1 MCRRP
6 PSHPELALLLV
17 ADLLHPVDHLAVE
30 FLLDGDV
37 RHRAVWRGAVPMLL
51 SWRTGDHI
59 PGMNL
64 FDGSSPA
71 SHEAAAGRHDERLTQ
86 RMGMSG
92 RPGAGLER
100 DARAL
105 HAARSACSEQR
116 VDAHLAG
123 EPFRW

>member
-71 SHEAAAGRHDERLTQ
+71 SHEAAAALIVSRLTCGWVW
-86 RMGMSG
+86 RGTPA
-92 RPGAGLER
+92 PGSHV
-100 DARAL
+100 AL
-105 HAARSACSEQR
+105 HPSTAA
-116 VDAHLAG
+116 
-123 EPFRW
+123 